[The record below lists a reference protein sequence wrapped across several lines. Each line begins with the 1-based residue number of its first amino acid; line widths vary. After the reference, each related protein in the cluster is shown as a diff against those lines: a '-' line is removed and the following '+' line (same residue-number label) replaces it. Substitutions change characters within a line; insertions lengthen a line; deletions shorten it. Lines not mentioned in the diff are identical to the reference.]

1 MSPNAPTTPSR
12 LANVSRILVMA
23 ACILLASLGAT
34 ASGYGPHQTV
44 SIAVFTM
51 LVAGT
56 ALYWNFHLVF
66 AFLGVS
72 VILVA
77 NIMNLADLAGETKLD
92 IIIFLMGMMFIVG
105 ILKDVG
111 LFSWVITEI
120 LSSPRLTAPRFILMT
135 CFSGTI
141 MSCLIDETAAVVFAA
156 ALVFQVT
163 DALDIKPFPF
173 LFMTVVA
180 INIGSAG
187 AMIGNPVSILIG
199 QNARPPLS
207 FNDFMLWSFPLMLVE
222 FTVIFVALCL
232 LFRKEIR
239 TMDGKMAHRRA
250 SGFTLAPMIRVPH
263 RRGLLILVTLL
274 LCLVFHTV
282 IERRL
287 GLQPNTMLI
296 TTPLFFAA
304 ILLMWR
310 REHLHRYLQHDI
322 DWGIIVFLMMLFMIA
337 GALERTGAT
346 YRMAQTFSG
355 FFGEDPSVLI
365 PAVVGISA
373 IGSAFVENIVFVAAF
388 TPVITHLEETPL
400 LWALLHGSCL
410 GGNITMIGSTANIVV
425 IGMLEKRYWTKVHF
439 REWLKVG
446 ALVGIISCVVAWGG
460 ITLLAPY
467 MPTHRQRMVKFDHN
481 AKQVVPVEASR

>member
-1 MSPNAPTTPSR
+1 MAGCIV
-12 LANVSRILVMA
+12 LVSF
-23 ACILLASLGAT
+23 GAT
-34 ASGYGPHQTV
+34 ASGYTLHQTV

-72 VILVA
+72 VIIVT
-77 NIMNLADLAGETKLD
+77 NILNLPELAGETKLD

-111 LFSWVITEI
+111 LFSWVITGI
-120 LSSPRLTAPRFILMT
+120 LSSPRLTALRFILMT
-135 CFSGTI
+135 CFSGTV

-207 FNDFMLWSFPLMLVE
+207 FNDFMLWSFPLTLVE
-222 FTVIFVALCL
+222 FAVVFAFLCC

-239 TMDGKMAHRRA
+239 TMDGKMTRRRE
-250 SGFTLAPMIRVPH
+250 SGRTLAPMIRVPH
-263 RRGLLILVTLL
+263 RRGILILVALL

-296 TTPLFFAA
+296 TTPLFIAA
-304 ILLMWR
+304 ILLIWR
-310 REHLHRYLQHDI
+310 REHLHRYLQHDV
-322 DWGIIVFLMMLFMIA
+322 DWGVIAFLMMLFMIA

-346 YRMAQTFSG
+346 QRMAQTFSG
-355 FFGEDPSVLI
+355 FFGEELPVLI

-373 IGSAFVENIVFVAAF
+373 LGSAFVENIVFVAAF

-425 IGMLEKRYWTKVHF
+425 IGMLEKRYWTKVRF
-439 REWLKVG
+439 REWFKTGV
-446 ALVGIISCVVAWGG
+446 LVGIISCAVAWCG

-467 MPTHRQRMVKFDHN
+467 MPTHRQRMENYTQGAGHAAPTETPQTAEPSLHSLRGK
-481 AKQVVPVEASR
+481 